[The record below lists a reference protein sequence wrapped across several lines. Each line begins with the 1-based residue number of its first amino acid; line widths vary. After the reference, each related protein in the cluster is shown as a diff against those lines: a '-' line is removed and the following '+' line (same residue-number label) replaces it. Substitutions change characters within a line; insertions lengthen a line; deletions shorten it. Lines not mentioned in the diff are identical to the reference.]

1 MYMFGRHDAVVSP
14 GWGWKRAPA
23 PDTEMVRGFDLIAQL
38 APLIAKH
45 QGDGTMSAVLLAA
58 DDPPKNSRW
67 GITPWRSRVCAPGLL
82 LVRRQRRRRVSRRR
96 FHRHRT

>member
-1 MYMFGRHDAVVSP
+1 MPSSLLDGRRKGAGPDA
-14 GWGWKRAPA
+14 
-23 PDTEMVRGFDLIAQL
+23 EMVRGFDLIAQL

-58 DDPPKNSRW
+58 ADPPKKIQV

-82 LVRRQRRRRVSRRR
+82 RLRRQASLPRYSSPPA
-96 FHRHRT
+96 